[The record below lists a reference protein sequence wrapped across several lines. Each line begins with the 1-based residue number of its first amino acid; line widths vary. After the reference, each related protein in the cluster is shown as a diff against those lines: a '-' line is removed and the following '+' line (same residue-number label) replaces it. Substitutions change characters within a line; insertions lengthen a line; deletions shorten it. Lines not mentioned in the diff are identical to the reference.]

1 MLTSDP
7 WYEGTK
13 LSIRQMA
20 WKSIHIIWKAI
31 SRLPVCVES
40 GISRLTI
47 PKLIALSRYAPRV
60 TTIFIRSAVPW
71 VARLVIHGVSQ
82 GLAVA
87 GISWASP
94 KCVRVAK
101 TWLAWSV
108 ISLGMSSKVKHSYKS
123 TPIITISHKICAAA
137 L

>member
-1 MLTSDP
+1 MLTSHL

-13 LSIRQMA
+13 LSICRMT

-40 GISRLTI
+40 RISRLTI

-123 TPIITISHKICAAA
+123 TPNNYNFP
-137 L
+137 